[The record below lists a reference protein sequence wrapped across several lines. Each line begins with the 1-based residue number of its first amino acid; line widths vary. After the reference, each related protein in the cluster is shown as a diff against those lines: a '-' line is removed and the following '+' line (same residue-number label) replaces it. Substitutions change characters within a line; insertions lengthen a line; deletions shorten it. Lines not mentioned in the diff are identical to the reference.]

1 MENQPTHLVNKQL
14 LLNSWNTGSG
24 TNTNFTQSLQNPI
37 QNARAV
43 HFLSFV
49 MPQMIR
55 PFTTTDGFFSFYQGG
70 LAGSLPNPLVT
81 PLKRVAINTNQYF
94 FSIAGFISY
103 MNTLF
108 LASVDPRVRQLS
120 FSQEATYGTGY
131 GTMRLILTDSGGTVA
146 PAGFDPTIPSLE
158 GNYKMGYALPSYV
171 FQAQNVGVYADGFPN
186 VIQRTNSIRI
196 QTNLT
201 GSTHS
206 ANRDYNTVFTV
217 PVNVN
222 PGNMLTFNS
231 PYRIQFPSICPL
243 ISEVSISLLD
253 DDGNQL
259 NIPDNCYMSCVL
271 AIECDP

>member
-1 MENQPTHLVNKQL
+1 METQPVGTVNKQL
-14 LLNSWNTGSG
+14 LLNSWQVGSG

-37 QNARAV
+37 QNARAI

-55 PFTTTDGFFSFYQGG
+55 PFTATDGFFSFYQDG
-70 LAGSLPNPLVT
+70 LAGST
-81 PLKRVAINTNQYF
+81 PVPGVSTLKQVAIDPNQFF
-94 FSIAGFISY
+94 FSIGGFISY
-103 MNTLF
+103 MNAIFT
-108 LASVDPRVRQLS
+108 ANADPRIKNLS
-120 FSQEATYGTGY
+120 FSQETTYGTGY

-146 PAGFDPTIPSLE
+146 PAGFNSNIASLE
-158 GNYKMGYALPSYV
+158 GNYKIGYALSSYV
-171 FQAQNVGVYADGFPN
+171 FQAQNVPTYADGFPN
-186 VIQRTNSIRI
+186 VIMRTNSIRI

-222 PGNMLTFNS
+222 PGNMLSFNS

-271 AIECDP
+271 AIECDA

>member
-1 MENQPTHLVNKQL
+1 MENQAPQTVNKQL
-14 LLNSWNTGSG
+14 LLNSWQVGSG

-37 QNARAV
+37 QNARAI

-55 PFTTTDGFFSFYQGG
+55 PFTSSDGYFSFYQGG
-70 LAGSLPNPLVT
+70 LAGSVPNPAVT
-81 PLKRVAINTNQYF
+81 PLKQVSIDTNQFF

-103 MNTLF
+103 MNSRFT
-108 LASVDPRVRQLS
+108 ANADPRIKQLS
-120 FSQEATYGTGY
+120 FSQETTYGTGY

-146 PAGFDPTIPSLE
+146 PAGFNANVPFLE
-158 GNYKMGYALPSYV
+158 GNYKMGYALSSYV
-171 FQAQNVGVYADGFPN
+171 FQAQNVPTYADGFPN
-186 VIQRTNSIRI
+186 IIMRTNSIRI

-222 PGNMLTFNS
+222 PGNILTFNS

-271 AIECDP
+271 AIECDA

>member
-1 MENQPTHLVNKQL
+1 MDSSAPGTVNKQL
-14 LLNSWNTGSG
+14 LLNSWQVSSG

-55 PFTTTDGFFSFYQGG
+55 PFTAIDGVFSFYQDGTVG
-70 LAGSLPNPLVT
+70 TTPTAGDT
-81 PLKRVAINTNQYF
+81 LKQVRLDTNQYF
-94 FSIAGFISY
+94 FSIAGFITY
-103 MNTLF
+103 MNGLF
-108 LASVDPRVRQLS
+108 QANADARIKQIA
-120 FSQEATYGTGY
+120 FAQDTTYGSGF
-131 GTMRLILTDSGGTVA
+131 GSMRLILIDTGGTIA
-146 PAGFDPTIPSLE
+146 PAGFSANVPYLE
-158 GNYKMGYALPSYV
+158 GNYKIGFALSSYKYV
-171 FQAQNVGVYADGFPN
+171 AVNTPFYADGFPN
-186 VIQRTNSIRI
+186 VILRTNSIRI

-222 PGNMLTFNS
+222 PGNILVFNS

-243 ISEVSISLLD
+243 ISEVNIALVD
-253 DDGNQL
+253 DDGNAL

-271 AIECDP
+271 AVECDP

>member
-1 MENQPTHLVNKQL
+1 MENQLTRTVNKQL
-14 LLNSWNTGSG
+14 LLNSWQIGSG
-24 TNTNFTQSLQNPI
+24 SNTNFTQSLQNPI
-37 QNARAV
+37 QNARAI

-55 PFTTTDGFFSFYQGG
+55 PFTLTDGFFSFYQDG
-70 LAGSLPNPLVT
+70 LAGSVPNPAVT
-81 PLKRVAINTNQYF
+81 PLKQVAIDTNQFF
-94 FSIAGFISY
+94 FSIAGFIAY
-103 MNTLF
+103 MNSRF
-108 LASVDPRVRQLS
+108 VANADVRIKQLV
-120 FSQEATYGTGY
+120 FAQETTYGTGY
-131 GTMRLILTDSGGTVA
+131 GTMRLTLKDTGGTVA
-146 PAGFDPTIPSLE
+146 PAGFNYAVPFLE

-171 FQAQNVGVYADGFPN
+171 FQAQNAVVFADGFPN

>member
-1 MENQPTHLVNKQL
+1 MENQTTRTVNKQL

-55 PFTTTDGFFSFYQGG
+55 PFTPVDGFFSFYQGG
-70 LAGSLPNPLVT
+70 TAGQLPTNQT
-81 PLKRVAINTNQYF
+81 LKQVAIDTNQFF
-94 FSIAGFISY
+94 FSIAGFIAY
-103 MNTLF
+103 MNAQF
-108 LASVDPRVRQLS
+108 LANADARIKQLV
-120 FSQEATYGTGY
+120 FSQETTYGTGY
-131 GTMRLILTDSGGTVA
+131 GTMRLILKDTGGTVA
-146 PAGFDPTIPSLE
+146 PAGFTPTNPSLE

-171 FQAQNVGVYADGFPN
+171 FQAQNVGVFADGFPN

>member
-1 MENQPTHLVNKQL
+1 MENQPTRTVNKQL
-14 LLNSWNTGSG
+14 LLNSWNIGSG

-55 PFTTTDGFFSFYQGG
+55 PFTPTDGFFSFYQGG
-70 LAGSLPNPLVT
+70 TAGTLPT
-81 PLKRVAINTNQYF
+81 TQPLKQVAIDTNQYF
-94 FSIAGFISY
+94 FSIAGFIAY

-108 LASVDPRVRQLS
+108 LASADARVRQLA
-120 FSQEATYGTGY
+120 FSQETTYGTGY
-131 GTMRLILTDSGGTVA
+131 GTMRLILKDSGGTVA
-146 PAGFDPTIPSLE
+146 PAGFTTSNLSLE

>member
-1 MENQPTHLVNKQL
+1 MQTNPNGTVNKQV

-24 TNTNFTQSLQNPI
+24 TNTNFSQSLQNPI

-55 PFTTTDGFFSFYQGG
+55 PFTAVDGFFSFYQDGT
-70 LAGSLPNPLVT
+70 AGQVPT
-81 PLKRVAINTNQYF
+81 TQTLKQVAISTDQYF
-94 FSIAGFISY
+94 FSIAGFITY
-103 MNTLF
+103 LNLQF
-108 LASVDPRVRQLS
+108 QASSDARVKNIVV
-120 FSQEATYGTGY
+120 SQETTYGTGY
-131 GTMRLILTDSGGTVA
+131 GTMRLIFKDSGGTFA
-146 PAGFDPTIPSLE
+146 PAGFNTNNLSLE
-158 GNYKMGYALPSYV
+158 GNYKIGFALPSYNFV
-171 FQAQNVGVYADGFPN
+171 ATNTSLFADGFPN
-186 VIQRTNSIRI
+186 VILRTNSIRI

-206 ANRDYNTVFTV
+206 ANRDFNTVFTV

-222 PGNMLTFNS
+222 PGNILVFNS
-231 PYRIQFPSICPL
+231 PYVIQFPSICPL